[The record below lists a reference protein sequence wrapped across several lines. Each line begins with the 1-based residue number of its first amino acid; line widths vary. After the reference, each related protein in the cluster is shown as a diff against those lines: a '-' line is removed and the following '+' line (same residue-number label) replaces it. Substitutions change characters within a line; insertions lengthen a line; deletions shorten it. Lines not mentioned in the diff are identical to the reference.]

1 MSIHNQIEFVWL
13 YSHYYGDMLFTAL
26 RLHSNE
32 ESYSAMLILFN
43 AVELIFKS
51 IRENYNQNFIQ
62 DINALTSAG
71 ILTEEEKEFFNNE
84 KCGLRNIRN
93 IMMHKEAYQ
102 YCIEDSNGTILP
114 FTEQDT
120 WTLLFAQY
128 SEKIIN
134 IIYNAL
140 CRK

>member
-1 MSIHNQIEFVWL
+1 MSTNNQIEFIWQ

-26 RLHSNE
+26 RLHSKE

-51 IRENYNQNFIQ
+51 IRENYNQNFNQ
-62 DINALTSAG
+62 DINALTQAE
-71 ILTEEEKEFFNNE
+71 ILTEEEKAFFNNE
-84 KCGLRNIRN
+84 ECGLRYIRN
-93 IMMHKEAYQ
+93 IMTHKEAYQ
-102 YCIEDSNGTILP
+102 YCIEDSNGIVFP

-120 WTLLFAQY
+120 WALLFAQY
-128 SEKIIN
+128 SEKIIS